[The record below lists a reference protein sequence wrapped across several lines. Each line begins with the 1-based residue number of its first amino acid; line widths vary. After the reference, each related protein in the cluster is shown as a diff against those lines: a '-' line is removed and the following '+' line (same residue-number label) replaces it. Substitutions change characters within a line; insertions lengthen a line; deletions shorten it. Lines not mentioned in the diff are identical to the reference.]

1 MPLHVRSFEEQDHRS
16 SPGLHQPPAIQYAC
30 LPFRERTGGSIE
42 IMLITSRGTRR
53 WVIPKGWPMKGRKPH
68 ASAAREAMEEAGLVG
83 DVGKVPIGSYR
94 YGKRLKSGEV
104 VPCQVEVFPL
114 EVKSQRKR
122 WPEKGQR
129 SLRWFDPAE
138 AAEAVDEPELKEV
151 IRKAKSLL
159 TASDAA

>member
-1 MPLHVRSFEEQDHRS
+1 L
-16 SPGLHQPPAIQYAC
+16 LQPPVIQYAC
-30 LPFRERTGGSIE
+30 LPFRERGDGSIE
-42 IMLITSRGTRR
+42 VMLITSRGTRR

-68 ASAAREAMEEAGLVG
+68 ASAAREALEEAGLVG
-83 DVGKVPIGSYR
+83 EVGKVPIGSYR

-138 AAEAVDEPELKEV
+138 AAAAVEEPELKG
-151 IRKAKSLL
+151 ILWRAKLLL
-159 TASDAA
+159 TAKETA

>member
-1 MPLHVRSFEEQDHRS
+1 LY
-16 SPGLHQPPAIQYAC
+16 QPSAIQYAC
-30 LPFRERTGGSIE
+30 LPFRERADGSIE

-68 ASAAREAMEEAGLVG
+68 ASAAREALEEAGLVG
-83 DVGKVPIGSYR
+83 EVGKVPIGSYG

-114 EVKSQRKR
+114 KVKSQRKR

-129 SLRWFDPAE
+129 SLRWFNTAE
-138 AAEAVDEPELKEV
+138 AAEAVDEPELRDV
-151 IRKAKSLL
+151 IQRAKLL
-159 TASDAA
+159 LSSVGTEHVRDGSRN

>member
-1 MPLHVRSFEEQDHRS
+1 MTRFAAAARHSVR
-16 SPGLHQPPAIQYAC
+16 LPA
-30 LPFRERTGGSIE
+30 LS
-42 IMLITSRGTRR
+42 

-68 ASAAREAMEEAGLVG
+68 ASAAREALEEAGLVG
-83 DVGKVPIGSYR
+83 EVGKVPIGTYR

-129 SLRWFDPAE
+129 SLRWFDPA
-138 AAEAVDEPELKEV
+138 AAAAAVEEPELKG
-151 IRKAKSLL
+151 ILWKAKLLL
-159 TASDAA
+159 TTKDTA